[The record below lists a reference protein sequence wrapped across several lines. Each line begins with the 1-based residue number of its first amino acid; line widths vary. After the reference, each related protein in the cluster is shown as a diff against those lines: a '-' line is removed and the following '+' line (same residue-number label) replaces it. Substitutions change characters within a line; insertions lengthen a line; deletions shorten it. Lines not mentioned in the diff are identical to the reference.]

1 MMLKN
6 ILESKKKIQM
16 FLRNKKITKLIK
28 LIFNILE
35 DKLNLPRILNLLETD
50 KSNQ

>member
-1 MMLKN
+1 
-6 ILESKKKIQM
+6 M
-16 FLRNKKITKLIK
+16 FLRNKKITKLIT